1 MSKAKKMKKIVK
13 KSVVLLV
20 ITVLCL
26 LLIGGFL
33 IFYLIN
39 ENKYYEIESRVNNV
53 VKETKKDEEGYK
65 TVGWI
70 KVQGTNI
77 DYRVLY
83 APGYNFTLDMDDFAW
98 TEADFKE
105 LNNLVFIQGHNVLNL
120 STTPLIADKYHGR
133 FEQLMSYTYLD
144 FVKKNKY
151 IQYTF
156 NGEDYLYK
164 IFAVSYPFTDDLD
177 FFNKKQ
183 YSKKKLE
190 EYIKESKENSIFD
203 FDISVN
209 GDDKIISLVTCT
221 RMFGRSYSFKVD
233 ARLVRKFEVI
243 GNYDV
248 KKTKEYSKVEEKMEG
263 GIIDGTNEA

>member
-1 MSKAKKMKKIVK
+1 MSKAKKMTKMVK
-13 KSVVLLV
+13 KSVVILV
-20 ITVLCL
+20 TAVLCL
-26 LLIGGFL
+26 LILGGFL
-33 IFYLIN
+33 IYYLIN
-39 ENKYYEIESRVNNV
+39 ENKYYEIESRVDNV
-53 VKETKKDEEGYK
+53 AKEVKKDKEGYK

-83 APGYNFTLDMDDFAW
+83 APGFDFTLDMDSFAW
-98 TEADFKE
+98 TDADFKE

-120 STTPLIADKYHGR
+120 STTPLVANEYHGR

-144 FVKKNKY
+144 FVKINKY

-164 IFAVSYPFTDDLD
+164 IFAVSYPYTADLD
-177 FFNKKQ
+177 FPNKKK

-190 EYIKESKENSIFD
+190 KYIKEAKESSIFD
-203 FDISVN
+203 FDINVN
-209 GDDKIISLVTCT
+209 GNDKIISLVTCT

-233 ARLVRKFEVI
+233 ARLVRKYEAI
-243 GNYDV
+243 NNYDV

-263 GIIDGTNEA
+263 GILDETKQA